1 MKCVEKEKDI
11 CYSDL
16 LQNMQKHFDQ
26 KAMKI
31 RQDFEQWR
39 LEMIQ
44 RSNKEIKMMHEEL
57 EEQLKVEVQQAEQEM
72 HTKTQ
77 SQIDLSGLSLHNIAT
92 QYKTSIRNNIDPQKT
107 LKSQVM
113 EAQKD
118 KQEESIQLALVKR
131 EHARRAEPMEKFQME
146 VCQLTRQVA
155 ADQVERKELVVL
167 KTELSHLNTTFQG
180 LKWKHELLLQS
191 LQLAKKE
198 RDECKSKFLSNIYE
212 SQQQNELHNLFLENT
227 FRSLIERGERQTAT
241 LIDQISKLDGKLG
254 RAKQIKEI
262 LERVGRQA
270 ELAKIM
276 PAGPAEWEE

>member
-1 MKCVEKEKDI
+1 
-11 CYSDL
+11 
-16 LQNMQKHFDQ
+16 
-26 KAMKI
+26 
-31 RQDFEQWR
+31 
-39 LEMIQ
+39 
-44 RSNKEIKMMHEEL
+44 
-57 EEQLKVEVQQAEQEM
+57 
-72 HTKTQ
+72 
-77 SQIDLSGLSLHNIAT
+77 
-92 QYKTSIRNNIDPQKT
+92 
-107 LKSQVM
+107 M
-113 EAQKD
+113 EARKD

-146 VCQLTRQVA
+146 VGQLTRQVA
-155 ADQVERKELVVL
+155 ADQVERKELLVL

-262 LERVGRQA
+262 LESVLKTHLKA
-270 ELAKIM
+270 
-276 PAGPAEWEE
+276 